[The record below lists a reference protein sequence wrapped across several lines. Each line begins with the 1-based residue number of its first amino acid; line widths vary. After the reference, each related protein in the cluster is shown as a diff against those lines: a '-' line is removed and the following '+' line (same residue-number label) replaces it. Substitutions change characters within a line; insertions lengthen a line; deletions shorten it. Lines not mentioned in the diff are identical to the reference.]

1 MTSFQEYRAYADNMS
16 KDMHQYRLDI
26 RNMKRIL
33 RYGRPAGDKVEED
46 FIKRYFLGG
55 KYTDI
60 PGSEMWLDEFTYRRG
75 ELKGNIYIR
84 VGKKEESKTVFSCHT
99 DTVHRT
105 GVIQNVMLCPDDL
118 VFRTD
123 SGQCLGADDGTGIWL
138 MWELIKA
145 GVKGLYIFHRA
156 EEVGGQGSG
165 YIAETLK
172 YFNDGHYDKCIAF
185 DRKADKSI
193 ITHQACA
200 RCCSDEFTEDL
211 AKKMG
216 MGHKADNTGSFTD
229 SASYTDYIAECTNFS
244 VGYYGAHS
252 ARETQDIEYLFPF
265 RDALIKVNWEDLVI
279 SRVPGEKEYSSTGY
293 YGYGTKKVKPPKRVR
308 EQIDWDDWDDYY
320 WDQQGGS
327 DDWRSKGVK
336 GDEKE
341 KGSVTGTTIDDLP
354 LQEDWEDP
362 ATKDEDE
369 MTEIF
374 DDWDEYEK
382 WLEENDPKKKVTKE
396 DLSKDTPKKDDDK
409 KKESLNSK
417 EEQTFSQGDESKDA
431 IYLDDIEMP
440 EEEYNWRDWFSR
452 GFTYQDL

>member
-1 MTSFQEYRAYADNMS
+1 
-16 KDMHQYRLDI
+16 MHQYRLDI

-33 RYGRPAGDKVEED
+33 RYGRPAGNSVEED
-46 FIKRYFLGG
+46 YIKRYFLGG
-55 KYTDI
+55 KYDNMPGVKMWTD
-60 PGSEMWLDEFTYRRG
+60 DFQYRRG
-75 ELKGNIYIR
+75 SLPGNIYML
-84 VGKKEESKTVFSCHT
+84 VGEKEDSKTVFSCHT

-105 GVIQNVMLCPDDL
+105 GIIQNVFLCPEDL

-123 SGQCLGADDGTGIWL
+123 SGQCLGADDGTGIWI

-165 YIAETLK
+165 YIAAGDLFK
-172 YFNDGHYDKCIAF
+172 DGHYNKCIAF

-229 SASYTDYIAECTNFS
+229 SASYTDLIAECTNFS

-265 RDALIKVNWEDLVI
+265 RDALVKLDWESLVI
-279 SRVPGEKEYSSTGY
+279 SRLPGEKEYSSTGY
-293 YGYGTKKVKPPKRVR
+293 YGYGTTKVKPPKRVR

-320 WDQQGGS
+320 WDQQVAG
-327 DDWRSKGVK
+327 DDWKSKGVK

-341 KGSVTGTTIDDLP
+341 KGSITGTTMEDLP

-362 ATKDEDE
+362 KTEDE
-369 MTEIF
+369 SDMGEIF
-374 DDWDEYEK
+374 TDWDDYEK
-382 WLEENDPKKKVTKE
+382 WLEENDPKKKATKKELSE
-396 DLSKDTPKKDDDK
+396 DKTEKVDDK
-409 KKESLNSK
+409 KKESLS
-417 EEQTFSQGDESKDA
+417 SKDDS
-431 IYLDDIEMP
+431 IYLDDIDMP
-440 EEEYNWRDWFSR
+440 EGEYNWRGWFTR
-452 GFTYQDL
+452 GFSYQDL

>member
-1 MTSFQEYRAYADNMS
+1 MVSLEEYRAYADEVS

-33 RYGRPAGDKVEED
+33 TYGRPAGDKVEED

-55 KYTDI
+55 KYDNM
-60 PGSEMWLDEFTYRRG
+60 PGVKMWTDEFQYRRG
-75 ELKGNIYIR
+75 DLKGNIYIQ
-84 VGKKEESKTVFSCHT
+84 VGEKEDSKTVFSCHT

-105 GVIQNVMLCPDDL
+105 GVIQNVFLCPSDL

-123 SGQCLGADDGTGIWL
+123 SGQCLGADDGTGVWIML
-138 MWELIKA
+138 EFLKA
-145 GVKGLYIFHRA
+145 GMDGVYVFHRA
-156 EEVGGQGSG
+156 EEVGGQGSAF
-165 YIAETLK
+165 IANGDLFK
-172 YFNDGHYDKCIAF
+172 DGHYNKCVAF

-211 AKKMG
+211 AAKLG

-229 SASYTDYIAECTNFS
+229 SANYTDLIAECTNFS

-265 RDALIKVNWEDLVI
+265 RDALAKLDWESLVI
-279 SRVPGEKEYSSTGY
+279 SRQPGEKEYSSYGY
-293 YGYGTKKVKPPKRVR
+293 YGYGTEKKKPPKRVR
-308 EQIDWDDWDDYY
+308 QEMDWDDWDDYY
-320 WDQQGGS
+320 WDQASGG

-341 KGSVTGTTIDDLP
+341 KVTGITTGTSMKDLP

-362 ATKDEDE
+362 SEGDEADVVDQ
-369 MTEIF
+369 F
-374 DDWDEYEK
+374 NDWEDYEK
-382 WLEENDPKKKVTKE
+382 WLEENDPKKKKTKQ
-396 DLSKDTPKKDDDK
+396 DLSEDKKDDK
-409 KKESLNSK
+409 KKESLSSK
-417 EEQTFSQGDESKDA
+417 DEKIYSQGDEPSDND
-431 IYLDDIEMP
+431 IYLDDIAQP
-440 EEEYNWRDWFSR
+440 ESEYNWRTWFTE
-452 GFTYQDL
+452 GFSYLDV